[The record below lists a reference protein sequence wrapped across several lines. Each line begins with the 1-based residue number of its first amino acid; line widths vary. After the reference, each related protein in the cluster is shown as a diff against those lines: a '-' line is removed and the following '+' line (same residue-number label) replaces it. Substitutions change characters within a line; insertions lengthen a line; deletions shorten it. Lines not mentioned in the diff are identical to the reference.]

1 MLHCC
6 SLPKQVAHIAVPMV
20 MSYTISKAIEVKIM
34 ILLQVNQLSKYFAAD
49 LILSNI
55 KLEIQTNDRVALVGR
70 NGAGKSTLLKI
81 IAGYE
86 SHDGGEIIRPKGT
99 MIGYLA
105 QNTGL
110 ESEKSIWD
118 EMLSVFDHL
127 HKMEKDLRILEEK
140 MSDPG
145 ILSNETEYE
154 KILKDYDLLQVDFK
168 EKGGYQY
175 EADIRSVLHGLN
187 FQSFDYST
195 KISTLSGGQKTRLAL
210 AKLLLTHPDILI
222 LDEPTNHLDIDT
234 LSWLEQYLQGYD
246 GAVLI
251 VSHDRY
257 FLDKVVNQ
265 VYEISRHQL
274 SKFPGNYSSYLE
286 QKAENYERD
295 IRLYEKQQDEIAKL
309 QDFIQRNLARASTTK
324 RAQSRRKQLE
334 KIDRMDKPKGDE
346 KSASFSFQI
355 ERQSGNDVLKVNSLS
370 VGYQEEVVSDNIS
383 FNLSRGDSTALVGPN
398 GVGKST
404 LLKTIVEKL
413 PSIAGDIQYGSNI
426 TIGYYDQEQ
435 AELSSNKKVLNELWD
450 DYPLMPEKEIRT
462 VLGNFLFSGDDVLKI
477 VSTLSGGEKARLALA
492 KLMMQK
498 SNFLILDE
506 PTNHLDLDSKEVLE
520 NALIDYPG
528 TILFVS
534 HDRYFINRIATKV
547 LELDRGGATEY
558 LGDYDYYVEKK
569 LEQEELQA
577 LAEQA
582 AKTAGTATEPAR
594 QDKTSYQ
601 QDKETKK
608 LERQRKRRMEEVEAM
623 IEQLEL
629 EVAEYEEQ
637 LCDPEVFQ
645 DHEKALDINNK
656 IEAAKEK
663 LDELMEEWTE
673 LA

>member
-1 MLHCC
+1 
-6 SLPKQVAHIAVPMV
+6 
-20 MSYTISKAIEVKIM
+20 M

-55 KLEIQTNDRVALVGR
+55 KFEIQTNDRVALVGR

-118 EMLSVFDHL
+118 EMLAVFDHL
-127 HKMEKDLRILEEK
+127 HSMEKDLRRLEEK
-140 MSDPG
+140 MSDPD
-145 ILSNETEYE
+145 ILSNQTEYDRV
-154 KILKDYDLLQVDFK
+154 LKDYDLLQVQFK

-187 FQSFDYST
+187 FHSFDYST

-210 AKLLLTHPDILI
+210 AKLLLTRPDILI

-234 LSWLEQYLQGYD
+234 LSWLEQYLQGYN
-246 GAVLI
+246 GAILI

-274 SKFPGNYSSYLE
+274 TKFPGNYSSYLE
-286 QKAENYERD
+286 QKAANYERD
-295 IRLYEKQQDEIAKL
+295 LKLYEKQQDEISKL

-334 KIDRMDKPKGDE
+334 KIDRMDRPMGDE

-355 ERQSGNDVLKVNSLS
+355 ERQSGNDVMKVDALS
-370 VGYQEEVVSDNIS
+370 VGYHNDIVSENIT

-413 PSIAGDIQYGSNI
+413 PSISGNIQYGSNVS
-426 TIGYYDQEQ
+426 IGYYDQEQ

-450 DYPLMPEKEIRT
+450 EYPLKSEKDIRT

-492 KLMMQK
+492 KLMLQN

-569 LEQEELQA
+569 LEQEELRA
-577 LAEQA
+577 MAEQA
-582 AKTAGTATEPAR
+582 AKASGSAVDNSK

-601 QDKETKK
+601 QDKEAKK
-608 LERQRKRRMEEVEAM
+608 LERQRKRRMEEVEAR

-629 EVAEYEEQ
+629 EVAEYEEL
-637 LCDPEVFQ
+637 LCDPEIFQ
-645 DHEKALDINNK
+645 DHEKAGEINSK
-656 IEAAKEK
+656 IEAAKEI